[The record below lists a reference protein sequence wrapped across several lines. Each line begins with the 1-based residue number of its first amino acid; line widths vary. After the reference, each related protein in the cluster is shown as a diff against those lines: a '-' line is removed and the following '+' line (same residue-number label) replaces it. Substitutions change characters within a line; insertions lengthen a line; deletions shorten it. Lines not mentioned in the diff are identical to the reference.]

1 MCPGPG
7 SFRTLAQG
15 VLTVTRDCE
24 KALLKRTGATHL
36 FAMGVSNNQKSW
48 EDQDIKKRDREE
60 KILEQDA
67 WLTKSAKI
75 LSDVKEWRKA
85 HPKATFVEIEDEV
98 HRRMMQLEAQ
108 LLQDAAQ
115 ESASRT
121 WGKETGGEAPRCPGC
136 QVPLQ
141 ARGQQTRT
149 FQGNGGESVT
159 LLRTYGTCPQCGER
173 FFPPR

>member
-1 MCPGPG
+1 M
-7 SFRTLAQG
+7 
-15 VLTVTRDCE
+15 
-24 KALLKRTGATHL
+24 
-36 FAMGVSNNQKSW
+36 
-48 EDQDIKKRDREE
+48 
-60 KILEQDA
+60 EQNA
-67 WLTKSAKI
+67 WLSTSAEI

-115 ESASRT
+115 ESSSRA
-121 WGKETGGEAPRCPGC
+121 WGKKMGGEVPRCPTC

-149 FQGNGGESVT
+149 LQGNGGESVT
-159 LLRTYGTCPQCGER
+159 LLRTYGACPKCGES